1 MRRVGDTI
9 EEMGIS
15 ETLAERLKT
24 LEDER
29 EHVQQTLDALPQ
41 ENSAIPDAIPEF
53 GARWRA
59 RVADLEN
66 LLAHLDAITA
76 EAKAALSRVLG
87 WITLFP
93 AGDHLEAELNLEAK
107 RLVLGT
113 SPSGSQINSDILV
126 AGARF
131 VR

>member
-1 MRRVGDTI
+1 
-9 EEMGIS
+9 MGIS

-29 EHVQQTLDALPQ
+29 ERVQQTLDALPQ

-66 LLAHLDAITA
+66 LLVHPDANTA
-76 EAKAALSRVLG
+76 EAKDALSRLLG
-87 WITLFP
+87 RITLFP
-93 AGDHLEAELNLEAK
+93 AGDHLEAK
-107 RLVLGT
+107 WLVLGT
-113 SPSGSQINSDILV
+113 SPDC
-126 AGARF
+126 
-131 VR
+131 